1 MEPASFNAFALGNRC
16 VKFNGLNYADWSEQ
30 IQFQLGVLELD
41 LAIIMDNEPTITE
54 TSSEADKTL
63 YEAWERSNRLSLSL
77 MKMSI
82 SDNVKSS
89 MPKTKNA
96 REFMRMIKEY
106 SQSNITDKSV
116 VGNLMTELT
125 TKKFDWSQPI
135 HDHVTS
141 MANLTAKMKGMGMEV
156 TKAFLVQFIINSL
169 PVEFGQFQV
178 NYNTIKE
185 KWNFQEVKAMLV
197 QEEGRLKKIK
207 NDSVHLSIQEP
218 GSTSRFRPSNRNK
231 GNEKE
236 KIPIKEGK
244 IHKEMKCF
252 FCKKNGYYKKDC
264 PKKKKW
270 FEKKGIPFN
279 PNPGN

>member
-1 MEPASFNAFALGNRC
+1 MKTSFNAFALVNGC

-30 IQFQLGVLELD
+30 IQFSLGVMELD
-41 LAIIMDNEPTITE
+41 LAIIMDNVPTITE

-82 SDNVKSS
+82 SDNVKPS
-89 MPKTKNA
+89 MPKTDNA

-106 SQSNITDKSV
+106 SQSDITDKSV

-141 MANLTAKMKGMGMEV
+141 MTNLTTKMKGMGMEV
-156 TKAFLVQFIINSL
+156 TEAFLVQFIINSL

-207 NDSVHLSIQEP
+207 NDFIHLTIKES

-231 GNEKE
+231 GKGKK
-236 KIPIKEGK
+236 KIPIKDGK
-244 IHKEMKCF
+244 IHTQTVYHLYFICITF
-252 FCKKNGYYKKDC
+252 
-264 PKKKKW
+264 
-270 FEKKGIPFN
+270 I
-279 PNPGN
+279 